1 MDAHAKLQL
10 VPPGERVSRELTLMR
25 VGAFEVRLVQPP
37 SAPPTNAVILWIE
50 LFDHDQKLSIDSI
63 GDCTWTMR

>member
-1 MDAHAKLQL
+1 
-10 VPPGERVSRELTLMR
+10 MR
-25 VGAFEVRLVQPP
+25 VGAFEVRVVQPP
-37 SAPPTNAVILWIE
+37 SAPPANAVILWIE